1 MATVNVYLTFNGN
14 CREAFDFYKSVFGG
28 EYPYIGTFGEMP
40 PMEGQETKEEDRD
53 KIMHVSLPISKETIL
68 MGSDAGCD
76 HAAHLVMGN
85 NFSISI
91 NAESREEADKLFAGL
106 STGGN
111 VTMPMSD
118 TFWGAYFGMFAD
130 QFGINWMAQKSDLG
144 AWYMYFGN
152 NKISKKLNFHNEIQY
167 RNFDGIGDLEQLLI
181 RTGIGY
187 DLTENNN
194 NILLGYGF
202 ILSQPYV
209 KGEKTENIEHRI
221 FQQYITKQ
229 KFGRFNIQ
237 HRYRLEERF
246 LEDDFRM
253 RFRYFLGFN
262 IPINNKEMLP
272 KTFYASAYN
281 EIFLHFDSPVFD
293 RNRVYGTLGYVINK
307 NMRIE
312 AGYMNQIQENR
323 NRGQIQIGFYNNIPF
338 TKN

>member
-1 MATVNVYLTFNGN
+1 MKKIFTKLAFTVLGLG
-14 CREAFDFYKSVFGG
+14 SVF
-28 EYPYIGTFGEMP
+28 TF
-40 PMEGQETKEEDRD
+40 
-53 KIMHVSLPISKETIL
+53 
-68 MGSDAGCD
+68 
-76 HAAHLVMGN
+76 
-85 NFSISI
+85 
-91 NAESREEADKLFAGL
+91 
-106 STGGN
+106 
-111 VTMPMSD
+111 
-118 TFWGAYFGMFAD
+118 
-130 QFGINWMAQKSDLG
+130 AQKSDLG

-152 NKISKKLNFHNEIQY
+152 NKISKKLNWHNEIQY
-167 RNFDGIGDLEQLLI
+167 RNFDAVGDLEQLLI

-194 NILLGYGF
+194 NVLLGYGF

-209 KGEKTENIEHRI
+209 NGEKKENIEHRI
-221 FQQYITKQ
+221 FQQFITKQ
-229 KFGRFNIQ
+229 KFGRFNLQ

-253 RFRYFLGFN
+253 RFRYMLGFN
-262 IPINNKEMLP
+262 IPITQKEMLP
-272 KTFYASAYN
+272 KTLYASVYN

-293 RNRVYGTLGYVINK
+293 RNRVYGALGYVINK

>member
-1 MATVNVYLTFNGN
+1 MRKVFTKLAFTVLGLG
-14 CREAFDFYKSVFGG
+14 SVF
-28 EYPYIGTFGEMP
+28 TF
-40 PMEGQETKEEDRD
+40 
-53 KIMHVSLPISKETIL
+53 
-68 MGSDAGCD
+68 
-76 HAAHLVMGN
+76 
-85 NFSISI
+85 
-91 NAESREEADKLFAGL
+91 
-106 STGGN
+106 
-111 VTMPMSD
+111 
-118 TFWGAYFGMFAD
+118 
-130 QFGINWMAQKSDLG
+130 AQKSDVG

-152 NKISKKLNFHNEIQY
+152 NKISKKLNWHNEVQY

-194 NILLGYGF
+194 NVLLGYGF
-202 ILSQPYV
+202 ILSQPYAN
-209 KGEKTENIEHRI
+209 GEKRENIEHRI

-253 RFRYFLGFN
+253 RFRYMLGLN
-262 IPINNKEMLP
+262 IPITQKEMLP
-272 KTFYASAYN
+272 KTLYASVYN

-293 RNRVYGTLGYVINK
+293 RNRVYGALGYVINK

>member
-1 MATVNVYLTFNGN
+1 MRKVFTKLAFTVLGLGSILTF
-14 CREAFDFYKSVFGG
+14 
-28 EYPYIGTFGEMP
+28 
-40 PMEGQETKEEDRD
+40 
-53 KIMHVSLPISKETIL
+53 
-68 MGSDAGCD
+68 
-76 HAAHLVMGN
+76 
-85 NFSISI
+85 
-91 NAESREEADKLFAGL
+91 
-106 STGGN
+106 
-111 VTMPMSD
+111 
-118 TFWGAYFGMFAD
+118 
-130 QFGINWMAQKSDLG
+130 AQKSDLG

-152 NKISKKLNFHNEIQY
+152 NKISKKLNWHNEIQY
-167 RNFDGIGDLEQLLI
+167 RNFDAVGDLEQLLI

-194 NILLGYGF
+194 NVLLGYGF

-209 KGEKTENIEHRI
+209 NGEKKENIEHRI

-229 KFGRFNIQ
+229 KFGRFYLQ

-253 RFRYFLGFN
+253 RFRYMLGIN
-262 IPINNKEMLP
+262 IPITQKEMLP
-272 KTFYASAYN
+272 KTLYASVYN
-281 EIFLHFDSPVFD
+281 EIFLHFNNPVFD
-293 RNRVYGTLGYVINK
+293 RNRVYGALGYVINK

>member
-1 MATVNVYLTFNGN
+1 MRKVFTKLAFTVLSLGSIFTF
-14 CREAFDFYKSVFGG
+14 
-28 EYPYIGTFGEMP
+28 
-40 PMEGQETKEEDRD
+40 
-53 KIMHVSLPISKETIL
+53 
-68 MGSDAGCD
+68 
-76 HAAHLVMGN
+76 
-85 NFSISI
+85 
-91 NAESREEADKLFAGL
+91 
-106 STGGN
+106 
-111 VTMPMSD
+111 
-118 TFWGAYFGMFAD
+118 
-130 QFGINWMAQKSDLG
+130 AQKNDLG

-152 NKISKKLNFHNEIQY
+152 NKISKKLNWHNEIQY
-167 RNFDGIGDLEQLLI
+167 RNFDAVGDLEQLLI

-194 NILLGYGF
+194 NVLLGYGF

-209 KGEKTENIEHRI
+209 NGEKKENIEHRI

-229 KFGRFNIQ
+229 KFGRFYLQ

-246 LEDDFRM
+246 LQDDFRM
-253 RFRYFLGFN
+253 RFRYMLGVN
-262 IPINNKEMLP
+262 IPITQKEMLP
-272 KTFYASAYN
+272 KTLYASVYN

-293 RNRVYGTLGYVINK
+293 RNRVYGALGYVINK

>member
-1 MATVNVYLTFNGN
+1 MRKVFTKLAFTVLGLG
-14 CREAFDFYKSVFGG
+14 SVF
-28 EYPYIGTFGEMP
+28 TF
-40 PMEGQETKEEDRD
+40 
-53 KIMHVSLPISKETIL
+53 
-68 MGSDAGCD
+68 
-76 HAAHLVMGN
+76 
-85 NFSISI
+85 
-91 NAESREEADKLFAGL
+91 
-106 STGGN
+106 
-111 VTMPMSD
+111 
-118 TFWGAYFGMFAD
+118 
-130 QFGINWMAQKSDLG
+130 AQKSDLG

-152 NKISKKLNFHNEIQY
+152 NKISKKLNWHNEVQY
-167 RNFDGIGDLEQLLI
+167 RNFDAVGDLEQLLI

-194 NILLGYGF
+194 NVLLGYGF

-209 KGEKTENIEHRI
+209 NGDKKENIEHRI

-229 KFGRFNIQ
+229 KFGRFNLQ

-253 RFRYFLGFN
+253 RFRYMLGFN
-262 IPINNKEMLP
+262 IPITQKEMLP
-272 KTFYASAYN
+272 KTLYASVYN
-281 EIFLHFDSPVFD
+281 EIFLHFNSPVFD
-293 RNRVYGTLGYVINK
+293 RNRVYGALGYVINK

>member
-1 MATVNVYLTFNGN
+1 MKIVKLLALMIFSLGTTFS
-14 CREAFDFYKSVFGG
+14 F
-28 EYPYIGTFGEMP
+28 
-40 PMEGQETKEEDRD
+40 
-53 KIMHVSLPISKETIL
+53 
-68 MGSDAGCD
+68 
-76 HAAHLVMGN
+76 
-85 NFSISI
+85 
-91 NAESREEADKLFAGL
+91 
-106 STGGN
+106 
-111 VTMPMSD
+111 
-118 TFWGAYFGMFAD
+118 
-130 QFGINWMAQKSDLG
+130 AQKNDLG

-152 NKISKKLNFHNEIQY
+152 NKISKKLNWHNEIQY
-167 RNFDGIGDLEQLLI
+167 RNFDAIGDLEQLLI

-194 NILLGYGF
+194 NVLLGYGF

-209 KGEKTENIEHRI
+209 NGEKTENIEHRI

-229 KFGRFNIQ
+229 KFGRFNLQ

-246 LEDDFRM
+246 LEEDFRM
-253 RFRYFLGFN
+253 RFRYLLGVN

-281 EIFLHFDSPVFD
+281 EIFLHFDSQVFD
-293 RNRVYGTLGYVINK
+293 RNRVYGALGYVINK

>member
-1 MATVNVYLTFNGN
+1 MKRIFTKVALSIFTLGATFLQ
-14 CREAFDFYKSVFGG
+14 A
-28 EYPYIGTFGEMP
+28 
-40 PMEGQETKEEDRD
+40 QE
-53 KIMHVSLPISKETIL
+53 
-68 MGSDAGCD
+68 
-76 HAAHLVMGN
+76 N
-85 NFSISI
+85 
-91 NAESREEADKLFAGL
+91 
-106 STGGN
+106 
-111 VTMPMSD
+111 
-118 TFWGAYFGMFAD
+118 
-130 QFGINWMAQKSDLG
+130 DLG

-152 NKISKKLNFHNEIQY
+152 NKIGKKLNFHNEIQY

-229 KFGRFNIQ
+229 KFGRFYLQ

-253 RFRYFLGFN
+253 RFRYLLGVN

-272 KTFYASAYN
+272 KTFYGSVYN
-281 EIFLHFDSPVFD
+281 EIFLHLNSPTFD
-293 RNRVYGTLGYVINK
+293 RNRVYGALGYVINK

>member
-1 MATVNVYLTFNGN
+1 MRKVFTKLVFTVLGLGSILTF
-14 CREAFDFYKSVFGG
+14 
-28 EYPYIGTFGEMP
+28 
-40 PMEGQETKEEDRD
+40 
-53 KIMHVSLPISKETIL
+53 
-68 MGSDAGCD
+68 
-76 HAAHLVMGN
+76 
-85 NFSISI
+85 
-91 NAESREEADKLFAGL
+91 
-106 STGGN
+106 
-111 VTMPMSD
+111 
-118 TFWGAYFGMFAD
+118 
-130 QFGINWMAQKSDLG
+130 AQKSDLG

-152 NKISKKLNFHNEIQY
+152 NKISKKLNWHNEIQY
-167 RNFDGIGDLEQLLI
+167 RNFDAVGDLEQLLI

-194 NILLGYGF
+194 NVLLGYGF

-209 KGEKTENIEHRI
+209 NGEKKENIEHRI

-229 KFGRFNIQ
+229 KFGRFYLQ

-253 RFRYFLGFN
+253 RFRYMLGIN
-262 IPINNKEMLP
+262 IPITQKEMLP
-272 KTFYASAYN
+272 KTLYASVYN
-281 EIFLHFDSPVFD
+281 EIFLHFNNPVFD
-293 RNRVYGTLGYVINK
+293 RNRVYGALGYVINK

>member
-1 MATVNVYLTFNGN
+1 MRNILKKAVLGIFTLG
-14 CREAFDFYKSVFGG
+14 AA
-28 EYPYIGTFGEMP
+28 
-40 PMEGQETKEEDRD
+40 
-53 KIMHVSLPISKETIL
+53 IS
-68 MGSDAGCD
+68 
-76 HAAHLVMGN
+76 
-85 NFSISI
+85 
-91 NAESREEADKLFAGL
+91 
-106 STGGN
+106 
-111 VTMPMSD
+111 
-118 TFWGAYFGMFAD
+118 
-130 QFGINWMAQKSDLG
+130 QAQKSDLG

-152 NKISKKLNFHNEIQY
+152 NKISKKMNFHNEIQY

-187 DLTENNN
+187 DLSENNN
-194 NILLGYGF
+194 NVLLGYGF

-293 RNRVYGTLGYVINK
+293 RNRVYGALGYVINK

-312 AGYMNQIQENR
+312 AGYVNQIQENR
-323 NRGQIQIGFYNNIPF
+323 NRGQIQIGFYNTIPF

>member
-1 MATVNVYLTFNGN
+1 MRKVFTKLAFTVLGLGSILTF
-14 CREAFDFYKSVFGG
+14 
-28 EYPYIGTFGEMP
+28 
-40 PMEGQETKEEDRD
+40 
-53 KIMHVSLPISKETIL
+53 
-68 MGSDAGCD
+68 
-76 HAAHLVMGN
+76 
-85 NFSISI
+85 
-91 NAESREEADKLFAGL
+91 
-106 STGGN
+106 
-111 VTMPMSD
+111 
-118 TFWGAYFGMFAD
+118 
-130 QFGINWMAQKSDLG
+130 AQKNDLG

-152 NKISKKLNFHNEIQY
+152 NKISKKLNWHNEIQY
-167 RNFDGIGDLEQLLI
+167 RNFDAVGDLEQLLI

-194 NILLGYGF
+194 NVLLGYGF

-209 KGEKTENIEHRI
+209 NGKKKENIEHRI

-229 KFGRFNIQ
+229 KFGRFYLQ

-253 RFRYFLGFN
+253 RFRYMLGVN
-262 IPINNKEMLP
+262 IPITQKEMLP
-272 KTFYASAYN
+272 KTLYASVYN

-293 RNRVYGTLGYVINK
+293 RNRVYGALGYVINK

>member
-1 MATVNVYLTFNGN
+1 MRKVFTKLAFTVLGLGSILTF
-14 CREAFDFYKSVFGG
+14 
-28 EYPYIGTFGEMP
+28 
-40 PMEGQETKEEDRD
+40 
-53 KIMHVSLPISKETIL
+53 
-68 MGSDAGCD
+68 
-76 HAAHLVMGN
+76 
-85 NFSISI
+85 
-91 NAESREEADKLFAGL
+91 
-106 STGGN
+106 
-111 VTMPMSD
+111 
-118 TFWGAYFGMFAD
+118 
-130 QFGINWMAQKSDLG
+130 AQKNDLG

-152 NKISKKLNFHNEIQY
+152 NKISKKLNWHNEIQY
-167 RNFDGIGDLEQLLI
+167 RNFDAVGDLEQLLI

-194 NILLGYGF
+194 NVLLGYGF

-209 KGEKTENIEHRI
+209 NGEKKENIEHRI

-229 KFGRFNIQ
+229 KFGRFYLQ

-253 RFRYFLGFN
+253 RFRYMLGVN
-262 IPINNKEMLP
+262 IPITQKEMLP
-272 KTFYASAYN
+272 KTLYASVYN
-281 EIFLHFDSPVFD
+281 EIFLHFNSPVFD
-293 RNRVYGTLGYVINK
+293 RNRVYGALGYVINK

>member
-1 MATVNVYLTFNGN
+1 MRKVFTKLAFTVLSLGSVLT
-14 CREAFDFYKSVFGG
+14 
-28 EYPYIGTFGEMP
+28 
-40 PMEGQETKEEDRD
+40 
-53 KIMHVSLPISKETIL
+53 
-68 MGSDAGCD
+68 
-76 HAAHLVMGN
+76 
-85 NFSISI
+85 
-91 NAESREEADKLFAGL
+91 
-106 STGGN
+106 
-111 VTMPMSD
+111 
-118 TFWGAYFGMFAD
+118 W
-130 QFGINWMAQKSDLG
+130 AQKNDLG

-152 NKISKKLNFHNEIQY
+152 NKISKKLNWHNEVQY
-167 RNFDGIGDLEQLLI
+167 RNFDAIGDLEQLLI

-194 NILLGYGF
+194 NVLLGYGF

-209 KGEKTENIEHRI
+209 NGEKKENIEHRI

-229 KFGRFNIQ
+229 KFGRFNLQ

-253 RFRYFLGFN
+253 RFRYMLGLN
-262 IPINNKEMLP
+262 IPITQKEMLP
-272 KTFYASAYN
+272 KTLYASVYN
-281 EIFLHFDSPVFD
+281 EIFLHFNSPVFD
-293 RNRVYGTLGYVINK
+293 RNRVYGALGYVINK

>member
-1 MATVNVYLTFNGN
+1 MRKVFTELAFTVLGLASVSTF
-14 CREAFDFYKSVFGG
+14 
-28 EYPYIGTFGEMP
+28 
-40 PMEGQETKEEDRD
+40 
-53 KIMHVSLPISKETIL
+53 
-68 MGSDAGCD
+68 
-76 HAAHLVMGN
+76 
-85 NFSISI
+85 
-91 NAESREEADKLFAGL
+91 
-106 STGGN
+106 
-111 VTMPMSD
+111 
-118 TFWGAYFGMFAD
+118 
-130 QFGINWMAQKSDLG
+130 AQKSDLG

-152 NKISKKLNFHNEIQY
+152 NKISKKLNWHNEVQY
-167 RNFDGIGDLEQLLI
+167 RNFDAIGDLEQLLI

-194 NILLGYGF
+194 NVLLGYGF

-209 KGEKTENIEHRI
+209 NGEKKENIEHRI

-229 KFGRFNIQ
+229 KFGRIYLQ

-253 RFRYFLGFN
+253 RFRYMLGVN
-262 IPINNKEMLP
+262 IPITQKEMLP
-272 KTFYASAYN
+272 KTLYASVYN
-281 EIFLHFDSPVFD
+281 ELFLHFNSPVFD
-293 RNRVYGTLGYVINK
+293 RNRVYGALGYVINK